1 MGVAFEAV
9 FVAVASAAEAEVAS
23 AAEAGAAV
31 PVDRNLVE
39 EASCCRC
46 YYRP

>member
-1 MGVAFEAV
+1 MAVASAAEAE
-9 FVAVASAAEAEVAS
+9 VASAAEAEVAS